1 MLMAIQAVCKKSFTH
16 MNGKVFPEVLPDSP
30 ASDPLGPS
38 APSTWCFPVEV
49 EPQQVQNSKEPE
61 VAQDQNHEESTAKLS
76 YKRQK
81 GKA

>member
-1 MLMAIQAVCKKSFTH
+1 

-38 APSTWCFPVEV
+38 ASRTWRFPVEV

-61 VAQDQNHEESTAKLS
+61 VAQDQDHKESTAKLS
-76 YKRQK
+76 QQK
-81 GKA
+81 EGEDPLQHGDCLNPPL